1 MWRVHLLGPLI
12 LLPCSKTQSPH
23 LFPHEYSKKIS
34 RREPPWISLTVFNL
48 VHFCLLRWKFDSIFF
63 FLYQHTEQL
72 FPSFYSSFFIFWRM
86 ARVPS
91 VLLFK
96 LNKVLMCSNF
106 DQYFFFFFSRSCHIT
121 LKKSKGCSSLHLSLL
136 HCQFKK
142 GLERKGLNNMMNKKG
157 KNNCRQD
164 CRLLGK
170 RKQTLEGRWM
180 MQKCLLQF
188 KEGHRDSW
196 LITWLN
202 VERH

>member
-34 RREPPWISLTVFNL
+34 RREPPWIFLTVFNL

-63 FLYQHTEQL
+63 FLYQRTEQL

-106 DQYFFFFFSRSCHIT
+106 DQYFFFFFQILSHNSKEEQGLQQSPSFTPT
-121 LKKSKGCSSLHLSLL
+121 LPVQEGSG
-136 HCQFKK
+136 
-142 GLERKGLNNMMNKKG
+142 E
-157 KNNCRQD
+157 
-164 CRLLGK
+164 K
-170 RKQTLEGRWM
+170 RPK
-180 MQKCLLQF
+180 
-188 KEGHRDSW
+188 
-196 LITWLN
+196 
-202 VERH
+202 